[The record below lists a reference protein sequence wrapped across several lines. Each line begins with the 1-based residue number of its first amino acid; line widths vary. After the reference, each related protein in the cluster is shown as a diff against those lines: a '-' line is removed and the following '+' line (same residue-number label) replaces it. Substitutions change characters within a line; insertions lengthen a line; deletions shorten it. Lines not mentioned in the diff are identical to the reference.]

1 MDLCPRSLQANDLG
15 CVVLDFDTQRYI
27 TVATVDAVWREFG
40 DALVATQSRARVLL
54 VDSPA
59 SARRAIYRSLPEHA
73 LWLADSSATA
83 ANLHEEVEGRPLA
96 DTVSFFLRQNARNPG
111 PTTVVVDGVHRLG
124 LRRQADLLRR
134 LATTPSVQTVLL
146 GGDSAGRVYHRAV
159 DGWTLCCHAARQ
171 MGLAREL
178 RPSVVQGGPGL
189 AVCQAKGGHP
199 AVRWSEAGGEPDT
212 WRWVRSPVANP
223 RLVAW
228 VCRTITIPGGTM
240 TVANSEPETRTLAAS
255 LRGGP
260 ALTGLMLCDGTVPHV
275 DQEVR
280 VILTVP
286 RRARFGE
293 TLRVVSRTENDGV
306 TLMPRVGPVVTL
318 SASELRS
325 CCRPA
330 RLGTLSEQGNS
341 HYAQR
346 PVMVLLNHGARARPT
361 WDPLYTAIGLGASM
375 NVTVVANKST
385 LEAAQERMRTV
396 LDSAPPRVPP
406 VWRSLAH
413 ALLTEGYKV

>member
-1 MDLCPRSLQANDLG
+1 
-15 CVVLDFDTQRYI
+15 
-27 TVATVDAVWREFG
+27 
-40 DALVATQSRARVLL
+40 
-54 VDSPA
+54 
-59 SARRAIYRSLPEHA
+59 
-73 LWLADSSATA
+73 
-83 ANLHEEVEGRPLA
+83 
-96 DTVSFFLRQNARNPG
+96 
-111 PTTVVVDGVHRLG
+111 
-124 LRRQADLLRR
+124 
-134 LATTPSVQTVLL
+134 
-146 GGDSAGRVYHRAV
+146 
-159 DGWTLCCHAARQ
+159 
-171 MGLAREL
+171 
-178 RPSVVQGGPGL
+178 
-189 AVCQAKGGHP
+189 
-199 AVRWSEAGGEPDT
+199 
-212 WRWVRSPVANP
+212 
-223 RLVAW
+223 
-228 VCRTITIPGGTM
+228 
-240 TVANSEPETRTLAAS
+240 
-255 LRGGP
+255 
-260 ALTGLMLCDGTVPHV
+260 MLCDGTVPHV

-346 PVMVLLNHGARARPT
+346 PVLVLLNHGARARPT